1 MKTGYLLFNSQV
13 SIGKKFCFF
22 AQKRNALLILYAN
35 QTIPL
40 QHSINMKYL
49 LFIFTLVLISC
60 QSNKNYPAA
69 ENAFDAGR
77 EFIDAYLKGDFKKA
91 NFYMLQDA
99 ENNAILRKVEITY
112 KNKPAEIRNQYQTA
126 SININSIE
134 DVAPTETII
143 NYANSYD
150 NVAHKVKVILKDG
163 KWQVD
168 LKYTLDGNL

>member
-1 MKTGYLLFNSQV
+1 
-13 SIGKKFCFF
+13 
-22 AQKRNALLILYAN
+22 
-35 QTIPL
+35 
-40 QHSINMKYL
+40 MKYL
-49 LFIFTLVLISC
+49 LFIFAIVFVSC
-60 QSNKNYPAA
+60 QSNHDYPPA

-91 NFYMLQDA
+91 NFYMLQDS
-99 ENNAILRKVEITY
+99 ENIVILKKVELTY
-112 KNKPAEIRNQYQTA
+112 KNKSAEIRNQYQTA

-134 DVAPTETII
+134 DITTSETII

-150 NVAHKVKVILKDG
+150 NAAHKVKVIFKDG